1 MGKESS
7 LKENNNIQESIIE
20 DVDELKNEKDEDFFA
35 TGSLIYNEES
45 NKELKNN
52 HHLLLLMNAFN
63 LNH

>member
-1 MGKESS
+1 MNEKNFSR
-7 LKENNNIQESIIE
+7 ENNNIKENIIE
-20 DVDELKNEKDEDFFA
+20 DVDELRNEKDEDFFA

-45 NKELKNN
+45 NKELKDN

>member
-1 MGKESS
+1 MGKESF